1 MSLKHRPMITREQM
15 KAARALLDWSQKD
28 LAENAGVSEPTIKL
42 IETAKIHSK
51 PDTLLQ
57 IQESIESAGIEFL
70 PQNGVRFRDDLLTM
84 LEKENDSDNIYLRL
98 LDDMFYTMKDTH
110 GEILH
115 SFVDNSL
122 SPPEVLAKEKLLRQ
136 NGITSRHLVRY
147 DDTHLIYPLDEYR
160 YLPKGAYLNNPVTV
174 YGDKVAFNVISKT
187 QKNESAI
194 IIIRN
199 KQIAEIKRREFQILW
214 DYGTQPLKTTA
225 KGIKK

>member
-1 MSLKHRPMITREQM
+1 MIAREQI

-28 LAENAGVSEPTIKL
+28 LAEKSGVSEPTIKL

-57 IQESIESAGIEFL
+57 IQESMENAGIEFTS
-70 PQNGVRFRDDLLTM
+70 QKGVRFRDDLLTVI
-84 LEKENDSDNIYLRL
+84 EKENDNDNIYLHL
-98 LDDMFYTMKDTH
+98 LDDMYYTMKDTH

-115 SFVDNSL
+115 SFIDNAL

-136 NGITSRHLVRY
+136 NGITFRHLVRHG
-147 DDTHLIYPLDEYR
+147 DTHLIYPLDEYR

-194 IIIRN
+194 IIIHN

-214 DYGTQPLKTTA
+214 DYGAEPQKTTA
-225 KGIKK
+225 KGAKS